1 MWNLRTTIPIE
12 GSKEAACPR
21 RPFHA
26 AHDRRETPTV
36 IVTMS
41 QFCRELTAFI
51 KTLSPEQKAE
61 IRQATLAK
69 CERWRRELLER
80 LPPQT
85 DLIQ

>member
-1 MWNLRTTIPIE
+1 
-12 GSKEAACPR
+12 
-21 RPFHA
+21 
-26 AHDRRETPTV
+26 V

-41 QFCRELTAFI
+41 QFCRELTKFI

-80 LPPQT
+80 MPPQT

>member
-1 MWNLRTTIPIE
+1 
-12 GSKEAACPR
+12 
-21 RPFHA
+21 
-26 AHDRRETPTV
+26 V